1 MNECT
6 CWIFHRFFF
15 FSICINN
22 GTNRALICTVS
33 TVIVLRF
40 IMYIFDHILR
50 CTFIHEAWSSQ
61 LSLLLYWWEMQ
72 WAFIVSCSWRGCYWC
87 CRRGRKKSKFL
98 ILLNTDKWKK
108 NWRLTVAIRCDVVV
122 RLSVCLRSPIPH
134 IHTSCLPARLPACIN
149 SFIYYFYVYCIW
161 IFRHV

>member
-1 MNECT
+1 MHSIFQNEIYKPISVMNECT
-6 CWIFHRFFF
+6 CWIFHHFFF

-22 GTNRALICTVS
+22 GTNRALICIVSTVS

-72 WAFIVSCSWRGCYWC
+72 RAFIVSCSWRGCYWC

-108 NWRLTVAIRCDVVV
+108 LKINCSNTVWCSCTIKCMFA
-122 RLSVCLRSPIPH
+122 LAHTTYPH
-134 IHTSCLPARLPACIN
+134 LLLARPPACL
-149 SFIYYFYVYCIW
+149 
-161 IFRHV
+161 H